1 MSVGNLSWVPVA
13 PGFRHS
19 RHRGDVALS
28 LGARASPRPSLAP
41 ERRGQGISA
50 SNHTAVRWREV
61 PPAGQAQ
68 GQGLAGAGESWE
80 RGLLAES
87 EGYELL
93 TLFIPSTPSRLC
105 HRHTRTPAFTA
116 RAFLPLFMCCLRN
129 YTFYF
134 NFKIYMS
141 YIFMSHR
148 YNKTF

>member
-1 MSVGNLSWVPVA
+1 MGNLSWVSVP

-19 RHRGDVALS
+19 RHTGDVALS

-50 SNHTAVRWREV
+50 SNHMAVWWREV
-61 PPAGQAQ
+61 PSAGQDQ
-68 GQGLAGAGESWE
+68 GQGLAGAGESCE
-80 RGLLAES
+80 CGLLAKN

-93 TLFIPSTPSRLC
+93 TLFVPSTPSRLC
-105 HRHTRTPAFTA
+105 HRHTRAPAFTVK
-116 RAFLPLFMCCLRN
+116 AFLPHFMCCLRY

-141 YIFMSHR
+141 YIFM
-148 YNKTF
+148 